1 MRLCVVLVLVALA
14 STASADEPVRIPGL
28 PGPPIAFTLPEPPA
42 APPKPIRR
50 FVVHGKSK
58 VTPATMGYLSHHAIG
73 DLVSDD
79 DIPALTQAFISSEL
93 FAEVTVELR
102 PNGDDAYDVV
112 VTVRD
117 KWSWIAAPAV
127 FFSPGNR
134 AVGVGYAENDFAGL
148 DRKFLL
154 YAQLGTATSM
164 LFGTFLDPS
173 YHGTKLTWRADVYAY
188 RRQLDE
194 YVNDHGS
201 PESDAIYRTTTVNYI
216 GAGALVGWNFR
227 WWLVGDLR
235 LRGAYV
241 FYRDPQFADGSVAP
255 MPEKDGWDWTIQAH
269 LTLDARHHYFGVTW
283 GPYVQLTLEPSV
295 PVIDSYDY
303 QHALLRAYYSWRFF
317 KEHQLELRTNLE
329 VGRHLPA
336 HEEATIGGVIDLR
349 GYDVDQFRGDTRATF
364 RVEYSVPIVKIRSFA
379 FRAIGFWDTGA
390 VAFNFRRTTD
400 RDYTPEQLTDGYARN
415 DVGIGL
421 RVYLKSIVLPLV
433 GLDFAYGVEG
443 HLPEIVFEVGLTD
456 F

>member
-1 MRLCVVLVLVALA
+1 LRLRIALVVLALTAVAH
-14 STASADEPVRIPGL
+14 ADDAVRIPGI
-28 PGPPIAFTLPEPPA
+28 PGPPIAFELPDPPP
-42 APPKPIRR
+42 APPKPIRH

-58 VTPATMGYLSHHAIG
+58 VTPVTMSYLAHRAIG

-79 DIPALTQAFISSEL
+79 DVPVMTQALISSEL
-93 FAEVTVELR
+93 FEDVAVTLQ
-102 PNGDDAYDVV
+102 PSGDAYDVV
-112 VTVRD
+112 VTVTD

-173 YHGTKLTWRADVYAY
+173 YHGTKLTWRTDLYLY
-188 RRQLDE
+188 QRQLDE
-194 YVNDHGS
+194 YVNDHADAK
-201 PESDAIYRTTTVNYI
+201 SDAVTRSTTINYL
-216 GAGALVGWNFR
+216 GAGVLVGWNFR
-227 WWLVGDLR
+227 WWLVGDVR

-241 FYRDPQFADGSVAP
+241 FFRDPHYEDDTPAP
-255 MPEKDGWDWTIQAH
+255 APEKDGWDVTLQAH

-295 PVIDSYDY
+295 PVLDSYGY
-303 QHALLRAYYSWRFF
+303 QHALLRAYYAWRFF
-317 KEHQLELRTNLE
+317 REHQLELRTNLE
-329 VGRHLPA
+329 VGRHMPA

-349 GYDVDQFRGDTRATF
+349 GYNIDQFRGDSRATF
-364 RVEYSVPIVKIRSFA
+364 RVEYSVPLFKIRSFA
-379 FRAIGFWDTGA
+379 FRGLGFWDAGA
-390 VAFNFRRTTD
+390 IAFNFRRPTD
-400 RDYTPEQLTDGYARN
+400 RDYTANQLAAGYVRN
-415 DVGIGL
+415 DVGVGL

-443 HLPEIVFEVGLTD
+443 RLPQIVFELGLTD